1 MRRRRDTADQL
12 LLAGRFVASGCLDRL
27 CWQSLCFR
35 IFLTCRDSLV
45 LAGSWFWHFLAFLA
59 SGAVLSRG
67 REASESA
74 SRKAADEAAEAS
86 KIAPR
91 RVENRA
97 PRRPKWPWTAV
108 GRQMAAKTALEALLG
123 GSWGGLGGSWA
134 ALGASLGRLGP
145 ARRSPGG
152 PGRLRGRAPGG
163 HFGAFLDG
171 PAPEAEKATKNLLCQ
186 RFLNVLGS
194 GFWL

>member
-1 MRRRRDTADQL
+1 MAPPHTADHL
-12 LLAGRFVASGCLDRL
+12 LLARRFVASGCLDRL
-27 CWQSLCFR
+27 CWRGLCFH

-67 REASESA
+67 REASERA
-74 SRKAADEAAEAS
+74 SRKAGDEAAEAS
-86 KIAPR
+86 KIGPR

-97 PRRPKWPWTAV
+97 PRSGDLLGGSW
-108 GRQMAAKTALEALLG
+108 GQMAAKTALEALLG

-145 ARRSPGG
+145 ARMSPEG

-171 PAPEAEKATKNLLCQ
+171 PAPEAEKATKNLTFQ
-186 RFLNVLGS
+186 
-194 GFWL
+194 